1 MKLESNIAIPI
12 ANALRVL
19 ALANTSGVLGI
30 IADSSVQ
37 IGGAEMSPQK
47 LLSFLRE
54 VTFSDAMDQ
63 ITIVSVTVKQ
73 GTYSRQTI
81 VSQLPVAPESVDSEA
96 IGVATSDFSIKVILG
111 RHTSFAPITRDKVV
125 DVIQKAGYSIDK
137 AVLIPFP
144 ILSNKTVYFQD
155 KNRGD
160 GFMDISFVGADEATL
175 VDLLKAI
182 LEGSTK

>member
-1 MKLESNIAIPI
+1 MRLETSIAKPI
-12 ANALRVL
+12 ANAMRVL

-54 VTFSDAMDQ
+54 VTFIDAIDR
-63 ITIVSVTVKQ
+63 IAIVAVTVKQ
-73 GTYSRQTI
+73 GVYSRQSI
-81 VSQLPVAPESVDSEA
+81 VSQLPITPESMDSEA
-96 IGVATSDFSIKVILG
+96 IGIATSDFSINVILG

-125 DVIQKAGYSIDK
+125 DVVQKAGYSIDK
-137 AVLIPFP
+137 TALIPFP

-155 KNRGD
+155 KDRED
-160 GFMDISFVGADEATL
+160 GFTDISFVGVDEAVL
-175 VDLLKAI
+175 VDLLKGV
-182 LEGSTK
+182 LEASTK